1 MAIISARK
9 DMEMAAEDMRSAV
22 KAAESAFDKIG
33 LATQDAITAVAM
45 TVGPAIDD
53 ARDKIVPLVGSARE
67 RIGPVVDDARDRLT
81 PLVEDAKDKLV
92 PAAEQGLAASKAGGR
107 KAAIRLGL
115 AEEPPLV
122 VSHKFRNLLILLGLG
137 ALAAF
142 VASRLTG
149 RDVDP
154 AWTAGRDAAAA
165 TPPQS
170 ATDLSAT
177 TTTTATTATSVTTDA
192 ELDGSDQSDT
202 APTAPFPSEE
212 TVESHEPTTP
222 DSPLEHRTL

>member
-1 MAIISARK
+1 MALRSARK

-115 AEEPPLV
+115 VEEPPLV
-122 VSHKFRNLLILLGLG
+122 VSHKFRNFLVLLGLG

-142 VASRLTG
+142 VASRLTS

-165 TPPQS
+165 TPTQS
-170 ATDLSAT
+170 PADLSAT
-177 TTTTATTATSVTTDA
+177 TVTTDA
-192 ELDGSDQSDT
+192 GLNGTDQSDT
-202 APTAPFPSEE
+202 APTAPFASEE
-212 TVESHEPTTP
+212 TVESQQPTTP
-222 DSPLEHRTL
+222 DSPLEQRNL